1 MSFTND
7 VKRELCGCDVPDN
20 LRDMLRYGMMFGF
33 KGDDPYFLT
42 RDKAAA
48 GYVRRIFPKNS
59 FEVRTTK
66 LSIGE
71 SYCVMAKDRLLP
83 VKYGYFENRLIH
95 DNIGG
100 SDTEVG
106 MFLRGLFITS
116 GSMHVQKAGY
126 HFELSVGSREKCEE
140 LFRLINEQG
149 MNINISHRGSSYFLY
164 SKNSENISDILT
176 FMGAVQSAMEIMN
189 IKIMK
194 EVRSS
199 INRSVNCETANIDR
213 TVRASAKQ
221 LDDIKLVLDTLGD
234 DRLPE
239 ELREIAKLRLANP
252 DMSLR
257 DLGKLAEPNI
267 SRSGVNHRFERL
279 AKLADEI
286 RTGECSF
293 DKSR

>member
-7 VKRELCGCDVPDN
+7 VKRELCSCDVPDD
-20 LRDMLRYGMMFGF
+20 LRDVLRYGMMYGF
-33 KGDDPYFLT
+33 KGEEPYFIT
-42 RDKAAA
+42 RDKSAA

-59 FEVRTTK
+59 MAVTTTK
-66 LSIGE
+66 IRTGL
-71 SYCVMAKDRLLP
+71 SYCVAPQDRMLP
-83 VKYGYFENRLIH
+83 LKYGYFEDKIPRG
-95 DNIGG
+95 DIGG

-116 GSMHVQKAGY
+116 GNVYVQKAGY
-126 HFELSVGSREKCEE
+126 HFEISAGNRKKCEE
-140 LFRLINEQG
+140 LYDLINEQG
-149 MNINISHRGSSYFLY
+149 MTVNISHRGYSYFLY

-189 IKIMK
+189 IKIIK
-194 EVRSS
+194 EVRSN

-221 LDDIKLVLDTLGD
+221 LDDIKLVLATFGEDK
-234 DRLPE
+234 LPS
-239 ELREIAKLRLANP
+239 ELCEIAKLRLDNP

-267 SRSGVNHRFERL
+267 SRSGVNHRFERI
-279 AKLADEI
+279 AKLAEDI
-286 RTGECSF
+286 KDGKIS
-293 DKSR
+293 

>member
-20 LRDMLRYGMMFGF
+20 LRDVLRYGMMYGF
-33 KGDDPYFLT
+33 KGDDPYFMT
-42 RDKAAA
+42 HDKSAA

-59 FEVRTTK
+59 MEVRATK
-66 LSIGE
+66 IRTGI
-71 SYCVMAKDRLLP
+71 SYCVSPKDRLLP
-83 VKYGYFENRLIH
+83 LKYGYFEDKLSRG
-95 DNIGG
+95 DIGG

-116 GSMHVQKAGY
+116 GNVYVQKAGY
-126 HFELSVGSREKCEE
+126 HLELSAGSKKRCEE
-140 LFRLINEQG
+140 LNSLINEQG
-149 MNINISHRGSSYFLY
+149 MTVNISHRGYSYFLY

-176 FMGAVQSAMEIMN
+176 FMGAVQCAMEIMN
-189 IKIMK
+189 IKIIK
-194 EVRSS
+194 EVRSN

-221 LDDIKLVLDTLGD
+221 LDDIKLVLVTLGE
-234 DRLPE
+234 DRLPA
-239 ELREIAKLRLANP
+239 ELCEIAKLRLDNP

-267 SRSGVNHRFERL
+267 SRSGVNHRFERI
-279 AKLADEI
+279 AKLAEEI
-286 RTGECSF
+286 RSGSI
-293 DKSR
+293 S